1 MIFDYTPRGVCPSHI
16 TFDLT
21 DGVVRDVKYTGGCDG
36 NLKAIAKLI
45 DGRPASEI
53 VALFKGHQCKQRGTS
68 CADQLSRALEEAMS
82 SPRFA

>member
-1 MIFDYTPRGVCPSHI
+1 
-16 TFDLT
+16 LT

-53 VALFKGHQCKQRGTS
+53 VALFKGHQCKKRGTS